1 MSKTSEDNDCTIK
14 QIKEGC
20 EKAGIPSEEKTIAFA
35 VGFLAGKLGM
45 GDSDERN
52 EAPSTG
58 TFFLLNTHI
67 VITLHTHTHTHTEG
81 KVITCKAAV
90 MMTQGAD
97 LEIKEIQVA
106 PVRKKT

>member
-45 GDSDERN
+45 GDSEAKND
-52 EAPSTG
+52 APSTG
-58 TFFLLNTHI
+58 TFLRKFNCKI
-67 VITLHTHTHTHTEG
+67 HTKSSSQKQRE
-81 KVITCKAAV
+81 
-90 MMTQGAD
+90 
-97 LEIKEIQVA
+97 
-106 PVRKKT
+106 R

>member
-45 GDSDERN
+45 GDSEAKND
-52 EAPSTG
+52 APSTG
-58 TFFLLNTHI
+58 TFLRKSQLSFTQNH
-67 VITLHTHTHTHTEG
+67 HHKNRG
-81 KVITCKAAV
+81 KGDHV
-90 MMTQGAD
+90 
-97 LEIKEIQVA
+97 
-106 PVRKKT
+106 

>member
-45 GDSDERN
+45 GDSEAKND
-52 EAPSTG
+52 APSTG
-58 TFFLLNTHI
+58 TFLRKFDCKI
-67 VITLHTHTHTHTEG
+67 HTKSSSHKNRG
-81 KVITCKAAV
+81 KGDHV
-90 MMTQGAD
+90 
-97 LEIKEIQVA
+97 
-106 PVRKKT
+106 

>member
-45 GDSDERN
+45 GDSEAKND
-52 EAPSTG
+52 APSTG
-58 TFFLLNTHI
+58 TFL
-67 VITLHTHTHTHTEG
+67 
-81 KVITCKAAV
+81 
-90 MMTQGAD
+90 
-97 LEIKEIQVA
+97 
-106 PVRKKT
+106 RKSQL

>member
-45 GDSDERN
+45 GDSKAKND
-52 EAPSTG
+52 APSTG
-58 TFFLLNTHI
+58 TFLRKFDCHSHKI
-67 VITLHTHTHTHTEG
+67 IITQKQRE
-81 KVITCKAAV
+81 
-90 MMTQGAD
+90 
-97 LEIKEIQVA
+97 
-106 PVRKKT
+106 R